1 MNFVNLYLYQYGK
14 RRNVGGVRE
23 EPQTLVSFKTK
34 NICPLLFL
42 PYGRGGGIYLLN
54 ETSACGRDTSN
65 IQSRI
70 QNPRMTKY
78 TFNFGASTRICDIL
92 GKYKPG

>member
-1 MNFVNLYLYQYGK
+1 M
-14 RRNVGGVRE
+14 E
-23 EPQTLVSFKTK
+23 EE
-34 NICPLLFL
+34 
-42 PYGRGGGIYLLN
+42 GGIYLLN

-70 QNPRMTKY
+70 QNPRMKKY